1 MSVKELD
8 KLLFETFGY
17 TNFRDPQKEIIKS
30 ILQKNDVLAIL
41 PTGAG
46 KSICYQLPS
55 LLLEGITIVISPLI
69 SLMQD
74 QVEQIKNKI
83 PSAYLNSFQTFNEQ
97 QSIGYKLL
105 NGRIKLLYVSPEKFI
120 TPNFQD
126 LIKRIKVS
134 LLAIDEAHCIS
145 QWGHDFRPS
154 YLKISEVF
162 EIIPRCPVAAFTAT
176 ATPEVRADIIQ
187 KLNLQLPKIFI
198 KGFFRP
204 NIYIEVIKIKNRFEK
219 VYDLIESIKG
229 SKIIYC
235 TSRKETE
242 ELNEKLVSKN
252 FISLPY
258 HAGMTKDERRTIQEF
273 FINNKSEIIV
283 ATNAFGM
290 GINKPDIRAVIHFG
304 MPGSIESY
312 YQEIGRAGRDDFK
325 AFAYLIYSSSDRK
338 IHEYFLAN
346 SFPDRKKILN
356 FYNKLNDYLKL
367 KIGEASKKVIT
378 IDYKQINQ
386 IIGDNL
392 PETQILSII
401 SILEKN
407 EIVKI
412 VSENDYVIIK
422 ILISPTEFAKIKSN
436 LSVNEI
442 SLLEYL
448 FRRFGTLI
456 IQKESRIKLSHL
468 IEETG
473 IFRSQ
478 IEKVLDELDQS
489 GLIEYR
495 LMTFNEGFY
504 FSKPRMYPEQLN
516 INFAEIEEHIA
527 RGITRI
533 NEIENFVYT
542 NDCRWK
548 YILKY
553 FGEDV
558 PDNFQC
564 DNCDNCK
571 SSYSKIDLSSIN
583 IEKEILKTIKEVNGK
598 FGTSTVVDILR
609 GSKSKKI
616 LEYNLYNVST
626 YGFLSG
632 IDKEKIKQKINELI
646 LQDKIEKTPSL
657 YPTLSLTLKGEEE
670 LHNLKVIELKIEPK
684 KPTPSQIDLRK
695 NLPLLDRL
703 KIVRKHL
710 ALKFNQ
716 PEFLICSD
724 EILRELSIKMP
735 RTKEE
740 FYLIPNM
747 TEKIFLKCGEAMLE
761 EINNFISEN
770 YSSNN
775 EKDKLLPE
783 NVRITLNMIREGLSL
798 IEICERR
805 NLSETIISEHIVTLI
820 ENSYQVDISKIIP
833 QQHIDLIEKV
843 VNETDTNFLPVIKAK
858 LPQEISFAE
867 IRIYIAYK
875 KKDQKNQNHN

>member
-1 MSVKELD
+1 MTRIELE

-17 TNFRDPQKEIIKS
+17 TTFRDPQKEIIKS

-55 LLLEGITIVISPLI
+55 LLFDGLTIVISPLI

-74 QVEQIKNKI
+74 QVDQIKDKI
-83 PSAYLNSFQTFNEQ
+83 PSAYLNSFQTYNEQ
-97 QSIGYKLL
+97 QAVSYKVL
-105 NGRIKLLYVSPEKFI
+105 NGKIKLLYVSPEKFI
-120 TPNFQD
+120 TPNF
-126 LIKRIKVS
+126 LELLKKIKVS

-154 YLKISEVF
+154 YLKISQVF
-162 EIIPRCPVAAFTAT
+162 EQIPRCPVAAFTAT

-187 KLNLQLPKIFI
+187 KLNLQSPKIFI

-204 NIYIEVIKIKNRFEK
+204 NIYIEVIKIKNRLEK
-219 VYDLIESIKG
+219 VYDLLESVKG

-235 TSRKETE
+235 PSRKDTE
-242 ELNEKLVSKN
+242 ELNEKLVTKN
-252 FISLPY
+252 FSSLPY
-258 HAGMTKDERRTIQEF
+258 HAGMTKDERKTIQEF

-312 YQEIGRAGRDDFK
+312 YQEIGRAGRDNFK
-325 AFAYLIYSSSDRK
+325 AFAYLIYSNSDRK

-367 KIGEASKKVIT
+367 KIGEESKKVIP
-378 IDYKQINQ
+378 IDFKQINL
-386 IIGDNL
+386 ILGDNL
-392 PETQILSII
+392 PEQQIQSII

-407 EIVKI
+407 EIIRI
-412 VSENDYVIIK
+412 VSENDYVIVK
-422 ILISPTEFAKIKSN
+422 ILISPSEFTKIKSN

-442 SLLEYL
+442 SLIEYL
-448 FRRFGTLI
+448 FRKFGTVI
-456 IQKESRIKLSHL
+456 IQQEMRIKLSNL

-495 LMTFNEGFY
+495 LITFNEGFY
-504 FSKPRMYPEQLN
+504 FTKPRMYPEQLP

-527 RGITRI
+527 RGVTRI
-533 NEIENFVYT
+533 NEIENFVFT
-542 NDCRWK
+542 NECRWK

-571 SSYSKIDLSSIN
+571 SSYSRIDFSSIN

-598 FGTSTVVDILR
+598 FGTSTIVDILR

-616 LEYNLYNVST
+616 IEYGLYNVST

-632 IDKEKIKQKINELI
+632 IDKEKIKEKINELI
-646 LQDKIEKTPSL
+646 LQDKIEKAPSL

-670 LHNLKVIELKIEPK
+670 LENLKVVELKIEPK
-684 KPTPSQIDLRK
+684 KTSSSQIDLRK
-695 NLPLLDRL
+695 NLPLFERL
-703 KIVRKHL
+703 KNVRKHL
-710 ALKFNQ
+710 ASKFNQ

-747 TEKIFLKCGEAMLE
+747 TEKIFLKCGEAMIE
-761 EINNFISEN
+761 EINKYVAETFSTND
-770 YSSNN
+770 

-805 NLSETIISEHIVTLI
+805 NLSDTIISEHIVTLI
-820 ENSYQVDISKIIP
+820 ENSYSIDISKLIP
-833 QQHIDLIEKV
+833 QQHIELIEKA
-843 VNETDTNFLPVIKAK
+843 VNETNTNFLPMIKAK

-867 IRIYIAYK
+867 IRIYIAHK
-875 KKDQKNQNHN
+875 NKNQK